1 VTYCKCT
8 CFYLLYIVCISVCLA
23 ASLANIKVFISSQKV
38 YFFFFVSSRHVRLHV
53 KLSAAHLDGQR
64 VVRQLLPVP
73 EQADLAAAVTA
84 AAAAAAAVA
93 VIQYTRVTS
102 NCRRRA
108 TWRAH

>member
-1 VTYCKCT
+1 M
-8 CFYLLYIVCISVCLA
+8 
-23 ASLANIKVFISSQKV
+23 FISSQKV

-73 EQADLAAAVTA
+73 EQADLAAAV

-108 TWRAH
+108 AWRAH